1 MHRREQPMNQEHHGS
16 MTKQPTVTQWG
27 TETSAKEVWSRVVAA
42 ATPAWR
48 ERLSSYWED
57 LSQDTVLFHEG
68 DLETDALEVGPR
80 PLVVSGSVRLAGL
93 LLDGHQADHTL
104 LVVLGELDV
113 ENVATV
119 SAMFVAGDAR
129 IRGLLFGDSLGDDVF
144 CVGGGLKARALV
156 EQHHHL
162 FVEGALDVD
171 VLVGSKLTAKGAP
184 RKRLEPHEALLP
196 GAWTG
201 EDEDDDG
208 NVTDSTLD
216 TRGLRAM
223 LRAGQPVLADT
234 KLGPVE
240 KALAAVREKVARGEK
255 APRLSLA
262 QKKLKVIP
270 DEVFSLTA
278 LEGLTLDFN
287 PIDVVP
293 PRIGELKA
301 LRSLSLEDLP
311 VTSLPEELGQ
321 LTALRKLS
329 LRYCK
334 HLTRLPESF
343 AGLESLE
350 ELYLDAKGL
359 ETFPEVLTRLPKLKK
374 LWWWRFFGTPP
385 EKLRA
390 LVDGLGRMPRLTHAG
405 FLQGELGQLPE
416 DLSPLARLQ
425 QFKLGMDKAPE
436 SEVRR
441 LEAALPP
448 GRLHVG
454 Y

>member
-1 MHRREQPMNQEHHGS
+1 
-16 MTKQPTVTQWG
+16 
-27 TETSAKEVWSRVVAA
+27 
-42 ATPAWR
+42 
-48 ERLSSYWED
+48 
-57 LSQDTVLFHEG
+57 
-68 DLETDALEVGPR
+68 
-80 PLVVSGSVRLAGL
+80 
-93 LLDGHQADHTL
+93 
-104 LVVLGELDV
+104 
-113 ENVATV
+113 
-119 SAMFVAGDAR
+119 
-129 IRGLLFGDSLGDDVF
+129 
-144 CVGGGLKARALV
+144 
-156 EQHHHL
+156 
-162 FVEGALDVD
+162 
-171 VLVGSKLTAKGAP
+171 
-184 RKRLEPHEALLP
+184 
-196 GAWTG
+196 
-201 EDEDDDG
+201 
-208 NVTDSTLD
+208 
-216 TRGLRAM
+216 M

-374 LWWWRFFGTPP
+374 LWWWRFFNTPP

-405 FLQGELGQLPE
+405 FLQGELGPLPE

-436 SEVRR
+436 AEVRR